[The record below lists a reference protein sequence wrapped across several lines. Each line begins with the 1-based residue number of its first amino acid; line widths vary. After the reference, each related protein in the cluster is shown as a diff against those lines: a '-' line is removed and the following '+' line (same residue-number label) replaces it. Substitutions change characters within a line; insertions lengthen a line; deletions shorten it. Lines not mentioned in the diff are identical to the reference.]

1 MPSPFASALSAANYP
16 GTKAKSAASSAPRSF
31 DSVNPPKPPNT
42 LHSSHSASSPSTVPV
57 VAPAQIVPPP
67 ARQVASGISSD
78 ASTTQLASLPSNPGL
93 PSVLP
98 GLTTSP
104 ANPGADVVPAA
115 NADLTANLPQV
126 QTSSAQDGTNLA
138 SASTAPTA
146 MPANSIDVPI
156 QPIAFAAFSG
166 ASAPTSDALAVQ
178 AQQAAQVA
186 PQVTEPDKSSA
197 PSEAHNNS
205 PEAADTNVLLG
216 SIQPPVVQASAV
228 PLAVNAP
235 VSEQSN
241 SHEKVSA
248 SPKVPTRQ
256 TAASALASTAA
267 SANELTASS
276 TAEQPSVPSA
286 IGGQADANQQ
296 QAQNRE
302 KLALEITARL
312 HSPLGDAL
320 SAPAPA
326 STTILADASAIPPGA
341 QPANASTSSSAS
353 SDSVK
358 PANSDSGSSSASQSG
373 SGDTNSQNPNASS
386 NLNGSSL
393 AAAKGLG
400 AFAITSADFSRHVTT
415 PEALVS
421 PQTSADTTATA
432 AAQRPTSTALLTA
445 QQSTLPSS
453 LPTSLNDVVQAS
465 RLYQRVGGAEMHIA
479 MDTDLLGS
487 IDLRAVIHQSGLTAT
502 IGVQHADVQALLSS
516 ELPGLQHALSQKNL
530 HVEQISIFGSAVGSQ
545 SNQGGSQNQQQKYTP
560 AFAPQAPAA
569 WSGSSNGSGESPASV
584 SDAVAAGGGTGRL
597 SVHA

>member
-1 MPSPFASALSAANYP
+1 MF
-16 GTKAKSAASSAPRSF
+16 
-31 DSVNPPKPPNT
+31 
-42 LHSSHSASSPSTVPV
+42 
-57 VAPAQIVPPP
+57 
-67 ARQVASGISSD
+67 
-78 ASTTQLASLPSNPGL
+78 SNPDL
-93 PSVLP
+93 PAILP
-98 GLTTSP
+98 VLTTSP
-104 ANPGADVVPAA
+104 VNLSVGAVPAA

-126 QTSSAQDGTNLA
+126 QPNSAQVGTNLA

-146 MPANSIDVPI
+146 TPANSIDVPI
-156 QPIAFAAFSG
+156 QPIVLAAFSG
-166 ASAPTSDALAVQ
+166 ESAPTSDALAVQ
-178 AQQAAQVA
+178 VQQAAQVA
-186 PQVTEPDKSSA
+186 PQVTAPDKSSA
-197 PSEAHNNS
+197 PSEAPNNS
-205 PEAADTNVLLG
+205 PEASDTNVFLD
-216 SIQPPVVQASAV
+216 SIEPPVVQASAV
-228 PLAVNAP
+228 PLAVNTP
-235 VSEQSN
+235 VSGQSN

-248 SPKVPTRQ
+248 AAK
-256 TAASALASTAA
+256 ASAPQTASTAFA
-267 SANELTASS
+267 SAGASAKQS
-276 TAEQPSVPSA
+276 AALGSPEQPAAPSA

-296 QAQNRE
+296 QAQIRE

-312 HSPLGDAL
+312 HSPFGDAPPT
-320 SAPAPA
+320 PAPN
-326 STTILADASAIPPGA
+326 SETPLADASAIPPGA
-341 QPANASTSSSAS
+341 QPANASTLSSAS

-393 AAAKGLG
+393 AAANGLG
-400 AFAITSADFSRHVTT
+400 AFAIASADFSRHVTT

-432 AAQRPTSTALLTA
+432 ATQRPTSAALLTA
-445 QQSTLPSS
+445 QQPTLPPS

-584 SDAVAAGGGTGRL
+584 SDAVAASGGTGRL